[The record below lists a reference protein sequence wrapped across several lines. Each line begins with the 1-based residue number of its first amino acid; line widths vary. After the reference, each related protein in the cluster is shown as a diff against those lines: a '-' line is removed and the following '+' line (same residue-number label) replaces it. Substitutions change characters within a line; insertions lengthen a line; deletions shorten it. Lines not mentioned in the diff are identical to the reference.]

1 MKKTLIALAAVA
13 VSSAAMAQ
21 VTLSGKLAYGWET
34 ASNAAGATVTKG
46 LKVTDGNFTLA
57 TSEDLGGGMTIAAKM
72 DMLSRGRSTDVSAR
86 DASITVSGGF
96 GAVTI
101 GAIEA
106 GNGIIGLGGAGAPV
120 IGLDGNRATSSAG
133 TAAIQGSAGVA
144 ASTRNNGVLDAA
156 GNVDI
161 IAYTLPVGNGLTL
174 TVNRTDTPGTGEGA
188 NPGTTFGA
196 VYSAGAL
203 NAKIDSTDS
212 VVVKRTRFSASYNL
226 GMATVGYG
234 YQSRKASTVAAE
246 AAAGTGTNKQQI
258 VGVSVP
264 MGALTFGVNFASGKN
279 TLDGNLDNKGTDLG
293 VSYALSKRT
302 TFYVQNQSVT
312 VGTAASAKTTRVKL
326 MHSF

>member
-13 VSSAAMAQ
+13 VTSTAMAQ

-34 ASNAAGATVTKG
+34 ASNAAGVTVTKG

-86 DASITVSGGF
+86 DASLTVTGGF
-96 GAVTI
+96 GGVTI

-106 GNGIIGLGGAGAPV
+106 GNGIIGLGGAGAPT
-120 IGLDGNRATSSAG
+120 IGLDGNRPTASAG
-133 TAAIQGSAGVA
+133 TAVVAGNGGGVA
-144 ASTRNNGVLDAA
+144 ASTRGNGVLDGA

-161 IAYTLPVGNGLTL
+161 IMYTLPVGNGVTL
-174 TVNRTDTPGTGEGA
+174 SVNRADTVGTGEGA
-188 NPGTTFGA
+188 NPSTGYG
-196 VYSAGAL
+196 VSYSAGAL
-203 NAKIDSTDS
+203 SAKADVTNARLLD
-212 VVVKRTRFSASYNL
+212 RTRVSASYNL
-226 GMATVGYG
+226 GVATIGYG
-234 YQSRKASTVAAE
+234 YQSMKTTTAGLAAVG
-246 AAAGTGTNKQQI
+246 AGTTKQTL
-258 VGVSVP
+258 VGVAVP
-264 MGALTFGVNFASGKN
+264 MGALTFGINMGTNKN
-279 TLDGNLDNKGTDLG
+279 TATGLDNKGTDLG